1 MLSAYITCIT
11 DGVDKNTSEFET
23 NGKHDD
29 GEILNNARRTYLLFN
44 DSSLDLAA
52 ILDDPELLL
61 TKVNGVING
70 LKAESLNQ
78 INNFED
84 KETGQSSPDS
94 SKIPDKAS
102 SQFIEGASNQ
112 NECDPTQSSFFWSWW
127 IAVVVFVVFA
137 ASYMIYQ

>member
-78 INNFED
+78 INNFTNINLI
-84 KETGQSSPDS
+84 KVAG
-94 SKIPDKAS
+94 
-102 SQFIEGASNQ
+102 
-112 NECDPTQSSFFWSWW
+112 
-127 IAVVVFVVFA
+127 
-137 ASYMIYQ
+137 